1 VSENDDQDPNQFVVA
16 IGLLGCALDNHSD
29 PEDGARH
36 AKNQKQESKDHG
48 WLQSQNSPRIGCDKR
63 KASYHP
69 TSSDVNRRLHSLRIG
84 RSFSG

>member
-1 VSENDDQDPNQFVVA
+1 VGENDDQDPNQFVVA

-48 WLQSQNSPRIGCDKR
+48 WLQS
-63 KASYHP
+63 
-69 TSSDVNRRLHSLRIG
+69 
-84 RSFSG
+84 